1 MLRAIIPTLMNR
13 YKYLLLALLL
23 TYGCATTIEV
33 GELRTDQKLARLMKL
48 EDERSTGAGEILT
61 RLSDPDT
68 LVRRRAAMALGR
80 IGAPETGDSLAALLV
95 DSEEAV
101 RLTAAFAL
109 GLLEGPLSDTAREA
123 LIAAAHDP
131 SDEVRSRAIEALGRS
146 GSPEIAETIGPI
158 LIERVPDGATSLPW
172 GEDVEK
178 SALRLPH
185 PVLRFGLFALVKDQN
200 LRWAWNVL
208 ATEDGHPR
216 FLWWP
221 AAWSASRFEA
231 AEIAPL
237 LLEYAGASDPYYRL
251 LGAKGLARMPVE
263 HARNA
268 VAELLNDPEEKVR
281 IEAIRA
287 AASLRLKEAVPKL
300 LNLMSVGTPYE
311 QVEATRALAFIP
323 DPTAVETLIN
333 SLTDSSPWMRAAVL
347 RALYYQDREAFWLL
361 RSGLDDDPDWTVRAD
376 QARLMGEIASPR
388 SIDLLEQMTSDRDFR
403 VKPFVFQA
411 LAEASPERAKP
422 ILIDHLDAE
431 DVFERAGAATS
442 LGMLRADGA
451 ATPLRAAFQ
460 ATSKDE
466 DPAARLAILTALEG
480 FGADAVETDARKAL
494 ADPAWI
500 VRKKAQDILR
510 RLGDTEAKAAEVGS
524 GRLLNDYM
532 GLLRPQFT
540 PHAYIRTEKGAIEV
554 ELFVLDAPLAVD
566 NFIRLARRGFYNG
579 LTFHSVARNFAVYA
593 GDPIGDGNG
602 GPGYR
607 IRSEINPRPF
617 LRGTLAMED
626 RHKDSG
632 GSRFFI
638 TQLPQPQLEG
648 KYTVFG
654 QVITGMDVVDR
665 VLPGDII
672 REIVI
677 WDGVTPPDGDSASG
691 EP

>member
-1 MLRAIIPTLMNR
+1 VLPVP
-13 YKYLLLALLL
+13 
-23 TYGCATTIEV
+23 C
-33 GELRTDQKLARLMKL
+33 
-48 EDERSTGAGEILT
+48 
-61 RLSDPDT
+61 
-68 LVRRRAAMALGR
+68 
-80 IGAPETGDSLAALLV
+80 
-95 DSEEAV
+95 
-101 RLTAAFAL
+101 
-109 GLLEGPLSDTAREA
+109 REA
-123 LIAAAHDP
+123 LIAAAYDP
-131 SDEVRSRAIEALGRS
+131 SDEVRSRVIEALGRS

-158 LIERVPDGATSLPW
+158 LVERVPGGATSLPW
-172 GEDVEK
+172 GEDVER

-208 ATEDGHPR
+208 ATEDSHPR

-231 AEIAPL
+231 AEITPL
-237 LLEYAGASDPYYRL
+237 LLEYVGTSDPYYRQ

-263 HARNA
+263 HSRSA

-281 IEAIRA
+281 IEATRA
-287 AASLRLKEAVPKL
+287 AASLRLEEAVPKL
-300 LNLMSVGTPYE
+300 LDLMNAGTPYE
-311 QVEATRALAFIP
+311 RVEATLALAFIP
-323 DPTAVETLIN
+323 DPTTIEILIDT
-333 SLTDSSPWMRAAVL
+333 LTDPSPWIRAAVL
-347 RALYYQDREAFWLL
+347 RALYYQDSETFWLL
-361 RSGLDDDPDWTVRAD
+361 RSGMDDDPDWTVRVD
-376 QARLMGEIASPR
+376 QARLMGEVASPR
-388 SIDLLEQMTSDRDFR
+388 SIGLLEQMVSDRDFR
-403 VKPFVFQA
+403 VRPHVFHA
-411 LAEASPERAKP
+411 LAEANPERAKP

-431 DVFERAGAATS
+431 DVFERAAAAAS

-460 ATSKDE
+460 ATSKNE
-466 DPAARLAILTALEG
+466 DPAARLAILTALEV

-494 ADPAWI
+494 SDPAWI

-510 RLGDTEAKAAEVGS
+510 GLGDMEAQATEVGS
-524 GRLLNDYM
+524 GRFLNDYM
-532 GLLRPQFT
+532 RLLRPQFT

-554 ELFVLDAPLAVD
+554 ELFVLDAPLTVD
-566 NFIRLARRGFYNG
+566 NFIRLARRGFYDG
-579 LTFHSVARNFAVYA
+579 LTFHAVARNFAVYA
-593 GDPIGDGNG
+593 GDPLGDGNG
-602 GPGYR
+602 GPGYK
-607 IRSEINPRPF
+607 IRSEVNPRPF

-626 RHKDSG
+626 HHKDSG

-677 WDGVTPPDGDSASG
+677 WDGVTPPEEDSASG
-691 EP
+691 QP